1 MVEYTQ
7 VTKVIVLSCYSV
19 SWLNL
24 LTMVER
30 EVGIKGF
37 MEAMMEVKFVITKQV
52 FEIKEL
58 MVTVK

>member
-37 MEAMMEVKFVITKQV
+37 MGAKMEFKFVITKQE

>member
-1 MVEYTQ
+1 MF
-7 VTKVIVLSCYSV
+7 
-19 SWLNL
+19 
-24 LTMVER
+24 ER

-37 MEAMMEVKFVITKQV
+37 MGAKMEFKFVITKQE